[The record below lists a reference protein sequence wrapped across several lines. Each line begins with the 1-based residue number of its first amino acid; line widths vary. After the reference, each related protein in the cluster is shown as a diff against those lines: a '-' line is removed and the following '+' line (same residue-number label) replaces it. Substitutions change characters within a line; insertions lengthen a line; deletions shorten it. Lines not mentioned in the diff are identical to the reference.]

1 MRIMKQRLL
10 ELLPD
15 VCVFLDVDDLK
26 EGKGAEY
33 VDVSVSTL
41 VFCSAGYF
49 ASPNCMREILRAKV
63 TKKQVIALLELEEK
77 HGGMARD
84 EIRAKLR
91 EDDEPCEKHGTQYPN
106 KYTMWGL
113 AAEVQSWGYALPTG
127 QQLFDALF
135 AHMPIEWNRIGA
147 FQDVTLRLVAARI
160 IQSNVASG
168 PECSSS
174 TSALALSAPASCLS
188 RMPALAL
195 SAATS
200 RNDANDSNDD
210 VFVQGELAN
219 QQPSLREP
227 MGTFHVYCSEH
238 NLGALALMG
247 ELATVMNLGLQ
258 VNAVKQRTRQQERSS
273 SSQQLDQLRVSS
285 EVAALHICDNMLV
298 YLNDQTWTR
307 GDSGSVQLAADVHEA
322 MDAGASLLLAHEMVG
337 VGQDGREPCEFGNFF
352 ACDRG
357 TTPQELLR
365 RGIYDAIAT
374 PLKGLQ
380 WRQASMVMLL
390 NALTP
395 CGTLEADA
403 LDVNARIEQL
413 GLLHRV
419 SKGRSLRIPSM
430 RLKRK
435 SQSTTQ
441 AQQASVSVEMGF
453 SAVDTAPSSQRPNA
467 ARANAVSV
475 SAVTV
480 DSLETEPGD
489 FNT

>member
-1 MRIMKQRLL
+1 
-10 ELLPD
+10 
-15 VCVFLDVDDLK
+15 V
-26 EGKGAEY
+26 
-33 VDVSVSTL
+33 
-41 VFCSAGYF
+41 
-49 ASPNCMREILRAKV
+49 V

-106 KYTMWGL
+106 KYAMWGL

-135 AHMPIEWNRIGA
+135 ADMPIEWNRIGA
-147 FQDVTLRLVAARI
+147 FQDVTFRLIATQI
-160 IQSNVASG
+160 IRSNVASG
-168 PECSSS
+168 SECSSS
-174 TSALALSAPASCLS
+174 TSAFALSAPASCLS
-188 RMPALAL
+188 RTPTFAL
-195 SAATS
+195 SAATN
-200 RNDANDSNDD
+200 RNGANDSHDD

-219 QQPSLREP
+219 QQPSLRAP
-227 MGTFHVYCSEH
+227 VGTFHVYCSEH

-247 ELATVMNLGLQ
+247 ELANVMDLGLQ
-258 VNAVKQRTRQQERSS
+258 VNAVEQRTRQRKGSS
-273 SSQQLDQLRVSS
+273 SERLERLRVSS
-285 EVAALHICDNMLV
+285 EISALHTCDNMLV

-307 GDSGSVQLAADVHEA
+307 GESGSEQFAADVHQA
-322 MDAGASLLLAHEMVG
+322 MDAGVSLLLAHEMVG
-337 VGQDGREPCEFGNFF
+337 VGQGEREPCEFGIFF

-365 RGIYDAIAT
+365 RGIYDTIAT

-395 CGTLEADA
+395 GGTLEADA
-403 LDVNARIEQL
+403 LVVKARIEDL

-419 SKGRSLRIPSM
+419 SKGPSLRIPFM
-430 RLKRK
+430 RRGSLSWRVRLPLKLK

-441 AQQASVSVEMGF
+441 AQQGSVSVDVGF
-453 SAVDTAPSSQRPNA
+453 SAGETAPSSQRPNP